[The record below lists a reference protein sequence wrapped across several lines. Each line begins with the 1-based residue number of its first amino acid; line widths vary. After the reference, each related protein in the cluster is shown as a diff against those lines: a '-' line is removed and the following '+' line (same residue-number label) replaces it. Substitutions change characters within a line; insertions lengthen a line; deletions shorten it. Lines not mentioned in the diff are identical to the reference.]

1 MDILLQILT
10 YTIPSLVVLL
20 VAYFTLK
27 LVFQNEEK
35 RRRYE
40 LFKSTVSLITPVRL
54 TAYERLVLFIERI
67 NPESL
72 MVRVQDSTLTAGQF
86 HSFLLATIRAEYE
99 HNLAQQVYVSAE
111 AWTFVKNAKESM
123 IQLINTAASKV
134 PPQVPSFELAKVILE
149 TYQSTT
155 NETPTMFAINFLKS
169 EIKQYF
175 G

>member
-1 MDILLQILT
+1 MDILWQILS
-10 YTIPSLVVLL
+10 YTIPSLFVLI

-27 LVFQNEEK
+27 MVFQNEEK

-40 LFKSTVSLITPVRL
+40 LFKANLSLITPVRL
-54 TAYERLVLFIERI
+54 TAYERLVLFVERI
-67 NPESL
+67 SPDSL
-72 MVRVQDSTLTAGQF
+72 MVRVQDSSLTSAQF

-99 HNLAQQVYVSAE
+99 HNLSQQVYVSPE

-123 IQLINTAASKV
+123 IQLINTSASNV
-134 PPQVPSFELAKVILE
+134 PPQVPSFELAKVILD
-149 TYQSTT
+149 TYQNTS
-155 NETPTMFAINFLKS
+155 NETPTMFAINFLKL

>member
-40 LFKSTVSLITPVRL
+40 LFKSNVSLITPVRL

-67 NPESL
+67 SPDSL
-72 MVRVQDSTLTAGQF
+72 MVRVQDSSLTAAQF

-99 HNLAQQVYVSAE
+99 HNLAQQIYVSPE